1 MYGIFK
7 GIPEPDSGT
16 APPGGLASIPASHKA
31 DGSFTVSCPRESRSQ
46 WSDAMLTD
54 PADGRPRLARF
65 LASNLI
71 AALAA
76 AGCGGGNQSG
86 DTTVVAKEA
95 PKRTA
100 DMYNF
105 MKEKGKVKG
114 APTGAPTDAPK
125 TE

>member
-1 MYGIFK
+1 MVYSREF
-7 GIPEPDSGT
+7 PSPDSGT
-16 APPGGLASIPASHKA
+16 ALPGGPASIPASHKA
-31 DGSFTVSCPRESRSQ
+31 DGLFSFSRLREFLSQ
-46 WSDAMLTD
+46 WSDAMLRD
-54 PADGRPRLARF
+54 PADCRLRLARF
-65 LASNLI
+65 LAFNLI
-71 AALAA
+71 VALAA

-105 MKEKGKVKG
+105 MKDKGKVKG
-114 APTGAPTDAPK
+114 APTAAPTGAPK

>member
-1 MYGIFK
+1 MVYSREF
-7 GIPEPDSGT
+7 PSPDSGT
-16 APPGGLASIPASHKA
+16 ALPGGLASIPAFYKA
-31 DGSFTVSCPRESRSQ
+31 DGSFTVSRLREFLSQ
-46 WSDAMLTD
+46 WSDAMLRD
-54 PADGRPRLARF
+54 PADCRPRLARF
-65 LASNLI
+65 LAFNLI
-71 AALAA
+71 VALAA

-105 MKEKGKVKG
+105 MKDKGKVKG
-114 APTGAPTDAPK
+114 APTAAPTGAPK